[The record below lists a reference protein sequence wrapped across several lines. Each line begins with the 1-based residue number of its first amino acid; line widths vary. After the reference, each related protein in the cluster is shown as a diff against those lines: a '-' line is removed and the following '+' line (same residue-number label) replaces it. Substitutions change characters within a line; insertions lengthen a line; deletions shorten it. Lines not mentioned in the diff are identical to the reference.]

1 MEPMNKQEQERR
13 ALFCLNQIQ
22 LLGAVSIQSLGEY
35 FGVFSNLFN
44 IEETALR
51 ECGILREAQVQAL
64 CAGKKNRMQYLELY
78 EKLKER
84 EIRFVTPLD
93 AEYPERLLHIHA
105 YPMGLYVR
113 GKLPAPQLPAVAV
126 VGARGC
132 SEYGSQLA
140 ETFSELLAKEQVQI
154 ISGLALGIDGAA
166 HRGALKAGGD
176 TYGVLGCGVNICYPS
191 AHYKLYGQMLARGG
205 VISEFPLDTGPL
217 PMHFPMRNRI
227 ISGLS
232 DAILVV
238 EAKEKS
244 GSLITAELGL
254 DQGKEIFA
262 VPGRVTDHLS
272 GGCNRLI
279 QQGAHM
285 AISPNDILEYLG
297 VKCDKRLIIHEKNI
311 NALAK
316 PEKMVYA
323 CLDFKAKHLEEIS
336 DRCRMSISECMGILL
351 ELELQGYVFRT
362 ANHYYGKKI

>member
-1 MEPMNKQEQERR
+1 MEHLEEERR
-13 ALFCLNQIQ
+13 ALFCLNQVP
-22 LLGAVSIQSLGEY
+22 LLGAVSIRKLGAY
-35 FGVFSNLFN
+35 FGSFSTLFN

-51 ECGILREAQVQAL
+51 EAGILREKQIEQLGMAKAK
-64 CAGKKNRMQYLELY
+64 CSQYYKQYETLE
-78 EKLKER
+78 ER
-84 EIRFVTPLD
+84 AIRFVTPLD
-93 AEYPERLLHIHA
+93 ADYPKRLLELYD
-105 YPMGLYVR
+105 YPMGLFVR
-113 GKLPAPQLPAVAV
+113 GRLPDPNRAAVAI

-140 ETFSELLAKEQVQI
+140 EVFAQMLAKEQVEI

-166 HRGALKAGGD
+166 HRGALKSGAA
-176 TYGVLGCGVNICYPS
+176 TYGILGCGVNICYPS
-191 AHYKLYGQMLARGG
+191 AHYKLYETLLERGG
-205 VISEFPLDTGPL
+205 ILSEFPLDTRPDKK
-217 PMHFPMRNRI
+217 HFPMRNRI
-227 ISGLS
+227 ISGLA

-262 VPGRVTDHLS
+262 IPGRVTDHLS
-272 GGCNRLI
+272 EGCNRLI
-279 QQGAHM
+279 QQGAHL

-297 VKCDKRLIIHEKNI
+297 IKCEKRLIIHEKNV

-316 PEKMVYA
+316 QEKMVYA

-336 DRCRMSISECMGILL
+336 AQCGIKLSDCMGILL
-351 ELELQGYVFRT
+351 ELELQGYVFCA

>member
-1 MEPMNKQEQERR
+1 MTYQTNLEQERR
-13 ALFCLNQIQ
+13 MLFCLNQIQ
-22 LLGAVSIQSLGEY
+22 QLGAVSICSLGEY
-35 FGVFSNLFN
+35 FGGYSNLFN

-51 ECGILREAQVQAL
+51 ESGILREAQIQAF
-64 CAGKKNRMQYLELY
+64 CEGKKRWSEYLEEY
-78 EKLKER
+78 EKLAER
-84 EIRFVTPLD
+84 KIRFVTPLD
-93 AEYPERLLHIHA
+93 PEYPERLLHIHG
-105 YPMGLYVR
+105 YPMALYVR
-113 GKLPAPQLPAVAV
+113 GKLPDPKLPAVAV

-140 ETFSELLAKEQVQI
+140 AAFAEMLAKEQVQI

-166 HRGALKAGGD
+166 HQGALKAEAD
-176 TYGVLGCGVNICYPS
+176 TYGILGCGVNICYPS
-191 AHYKLYGQMLARGG
+191 AHYKLYGQMLTHGG
-205 VISEFPLDTGPL
+205 IISEFPLDSGPI

-232 DAILVV
+232 DAVLVV

-254 DQGKEIFA
+254 EQGKEIFA
-262 VPGRVTDHLS
+262 VPGRITDHLS

-297 VKCDKRLIIHEKNI
+297 VKCEKRLIIHEKNA

-351 ELELQGYVFRT
+351 ELELQGYAFRT